1 MPVFSEFTFK
11 SATAVND
18 IFVRKC
24 VPDGDVRG
32 VVQIAHGIAE
42 HSGRYTEFMRIL
54 AENGFVV
61 AANDHLGHGQSAKS
75 EDEKGFF
82 AASDGWSYVVWDM
95 VKLHDIMA
103 AEYPGLPYIM
113 FGHSMGSFLTRNY
126 LIDYPDKYD
135 FAIISGTG
143 HQSPLLVNA
152 GLLMG
157 NALVKANGAKG
168 DGQKLNDIAFGSY
181 LARIPDAKTPF
192 DWLSRDSAKVAEYIA
207 DPMCGFVC
215 RISLYRDMMQ
225 GIRYITNRANIAKMD
240 KDKPVYFMSGDADP
254 VGDYGVGVDRAY
266 KAFCRAGLKDV
277 FMRLYPDGR
286 HEMLNE
292 LNREFVYIDILEWL
306 NGKLAK

>member
-1 MPVFSEFTFK
+1 MPEFSEFTFK
-11 SATAVND
+11 SGTAIND

-24 VPDGDVRG
+24 VPDGEARG

-42 HSGRYTEFMRIL
+42 HSGRYVEFMRIL

-61 AANDHLGHGQSAKS
+61 VANDHLGHGQSAKT

-82 AASDGWSYVVWDM
+82 AASDGWKYVVWDM
-95 VKLHDIMA
+95 VKLHDLMA

-135 FAIISGTG
+135 LAILSGTG
-143 HQSPLLVNA
+143 QQSPLLVNA

-192 DWLSRDSAKVAEYIA
+192 DWLSRDGAEVAKYIN

-215 RISLYRDMMQ
+215 KISLYRDMMQ
-225 GIRYITNRANIAKMD
+225 GIKYITKSAHIAKMD
-240 KDKPVYFMSGDADP
+240 KDKPVYFMSGAADP

-292 LNREFVYIDILEWL
+292 LNREMVYIDILEWL
-306 NGKLAK
+306 NEKLAK